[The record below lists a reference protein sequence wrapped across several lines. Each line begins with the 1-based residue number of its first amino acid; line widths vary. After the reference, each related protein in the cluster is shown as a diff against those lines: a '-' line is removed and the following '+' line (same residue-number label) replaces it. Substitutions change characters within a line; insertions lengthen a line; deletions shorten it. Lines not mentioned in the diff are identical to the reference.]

1 MEDMDIDVLYE
12 ADEVPKNL
20 LSDLDV
26 DSRGWIRSNSQGID
40 DLDDSSNSTGPVLFS
55 SCVKLLEMLKLN
67 IDDVGT
73 ETGSESGKETETE
86 AEAATEVKDE
96 NDEKDIDDITP
107 ELPFVENVVDK
118 IISALSQVMKMSSAK
133 TKKARFQRKKFVYES
148 TSAGNSEKSEG
159 GNGNRQSDSDWVD
172 IRGKTTKEIPYNDND
187 EEYFVEASE
196 RTQVTFNTLDVLLSI
211 LIPMVN
217 HPKRRDFGLVMK
229 NGPSIKQAGKKHLK
243 KSVKIEGNIM
253 EPSGGK
259 RGKKS
264 QAYLIFSNA
273 YSIVSD
279 KQLQGIEDDVEHIR
293 TIAVDLHAKVTG
305 VPATSAG
312 TSISSSSTVLDH
324 SKKGSIPMIFKGPNI
339 SIENIIE
346 RTLPTLLDSDIEEF
360 AHRVDKTIINPL
372 SEDKDGMHRLHRDS
386 VKNLR
391 NRLTQI
397 LTSKFRG
404 ARLELYGSCLSGL
417 SLGNSSDVDISL
429 YIPAACDLQH
439 KYLNGDID
447 RQSFQRKMKK
457 FVYKVHDALA
467 LRGGN
472 RNQRSTIVE
481 FGDLEAV
488 PYARVPVVKGR
499 YLHANNPFSSDGSMH
514 FDICILNDIAVVN
527 SGLLREYSLLDQ
539 RVRMLMLSVKSW
551 VKWKDIGS
559 AADGT
564 LSSYTWMIM
573 CIYYLQCIGFLPTLQ
588 CPKLMKAHE
597 LKFDPENR
605 MHTVNGL
612 CTVYLN
618 SEIVMNRGIW
628 QQPDYFKTTPVSG
641 LLSGF
646 FLFYAHHFPQETAA
660 VSIRLGNIDLQ
671 KTVFRS
677 SRLWKLVVEDPF
689 ETHDSSCP
697 HDLGTPMSDIGN
709 VRVKDALEEAAKK
722 MGKMFIDCEE
732 IENCIGSHLFVDNL
746 EGPEFKNGMK
756 NKKGARPNQR
766 QRYGGRNGTNNRNAR
781 NRARKGE
788 DGANTITK
796 KAFGPGKKG
805 HGPGGKSGSKNTST
819 DSTPSKQNNQA
830 PVGDKNSQ
838 TSRPAALEKK
848 DQRRRRNKNKDPHK
862 NAKKKGNQNGDGGSK

>member
-1 MEDMDIDVLYE
+1 MFVSQNVCKHSSKIGVSRNNFVYIQYLHHITNIEDMDIDVLYE
-12 ADEVPKNL
+12 PDEVPKNL

-26 DSRGWIRSNSQGID
+26 DSRGWIRSSSQGTD

-67 IDDVGT
+67 SDDVGT

-86 AEAATEVKDE
+86 AATEVEDE
-96 NDEKDIDDITP
+96 NDEKEIDDITP
-107 ELPFVENVVDK
+107 ELPFVENVRDK
-118 IISALSQVMKMSSAK
+118 IISALSQVMNMSSAK
-133 TKKARFQRKKFVYES
+133 TKKARFQ
-148 TSAGNSEKSEG
+148 
-159 GNGNRQSDSDWVD
+159 
-172 IRGKTTKEIPYNDND
+172 
-187 EEYFVEASE
+187 

-293 TIAVDLHAKVTG
+293 TIAIDLHAKVTG
-305 VPATSAG
+305 VPTISVG
-312 TSISSSSTVLDH
+312 NSISSSTVLDH
-324 SKKGSIPMIFKGPNI
+324 SKRGSIPMIFKGPNI
-339 SIENIIE
+339 SIDNIIE

-386 VKNLR
+386 IKNLR

-605 MHTVNGL
+605 LHTVNGL

-646 FLFYAHHFPQETAA
+646 FLFYAHYFPQETAA

-746 EGPEFKNGMK
+746 EGPEFKNGTK

-781 NRARKGE
+781 DRTRKGE

-796 KAFGPGKKG
+796 KAFGPGKKK

-819 DSTPSKQNNQA
+819 DSTPSKQKNQA